1 MCTHSQRRRKYW
13 LTVLQTLNWLLLAD
27 KDSLVFWLEGIWIRK
42 HPQPS
47 PLFTH
52 RHTKRCFSQ
61 LHIFSSSL
69 SILALEHT
77 HTLTSIC
84 TWTHTYQPVSGLC
97 LSLPSVVLADCSVV
111 SLSVSV
117 LRFNALLVPGL
128 LTPLEAKSAGLSWRG
143 VLTDFIWFNAPL
155 TLPSTSAEYEK
166 ERWRRRREVLTR
178 HFSPLLSLSM
188 HTSVSRE
195 SEKKTTGLWKR
206 LSPVLISP
214 PRYHSDPITPSFLSY
229 ASFTP
234 PSALSSSS
242 ISLSFTLSLSLL
254 LALYPCGGENAVIEF
269 FIQVN

>member
-155 TLPSTSAEYEK
+155 ALPSTSAEYEK

-178 HFSPLLSLSM
+178 HFSPLLSLSV

-242 ISLSFTLSLSLL
+242 ISLSFTLSLSLCCL
-254 LALYPCGGENAVIEF
+254 LFIPAV
-269 FIQVN
+269 VRML